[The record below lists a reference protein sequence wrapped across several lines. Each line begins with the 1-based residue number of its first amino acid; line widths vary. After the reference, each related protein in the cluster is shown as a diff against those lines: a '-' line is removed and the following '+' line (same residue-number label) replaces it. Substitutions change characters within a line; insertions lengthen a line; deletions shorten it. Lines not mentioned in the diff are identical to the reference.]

1 MRRVRALVMT
11 LAVLA
16 AGCASSTKSSEW
28 TKADATPEQVE
39 RDRSECLLQARQ
51 ITPSPDGPRMRMDYP
66 RYERCMTARGYSAAA
81 K

>member
-1 MRRVRALVMT
+1 MRRLHAVVMI

-16 AGCASSTKSSEW
+16 AGCASSTQSTEW
-28 TKADATPEQVE
+28 TKANASQEQIE
-39 RDRSECLLQARQ
+39 RDRSECLLEARQ